1 MDPENQ
7 DRIKGLVDEHGAD
20 DLVVVLG
27 AADLESLEVAAET
40 VTMGDPAY
48 VGPLAGVQLGLP
60 VVHILEE
67 DVKEQVDAGVYDEQ
81 VGLLEMTLDVEQVR
95 EAARKFPGPLTQR
108 RALRLVGLL
117 LGHEADE
124 VDREHRRRRRSTR
137 SRPWR
142 CPAIC
147 WSASG
152 VEPREP
158 RRVAR
163 RSRRAGWA
171 GGPAAARAGSRRRRP
186 RRGRPPSR
194 PIERLQGCD
203 WRTGHQRSTPVAR

>member
-7 DRIKGLVDEHGAD
+7 DRIKGLVDEYGTD

-40 VTMGDPAY
+40 VTLGDPAY

-95 EAARKFPGPLTQR
+95 EAARKFPG
-108 RALRLVGLL
+108 
-117 LGHEADE
+117 
-124 VDREHRRRRRSTR
+124 RE
-137 SRPWR
+137 
-142 CPAIC
+142 
-147 WSASG
+147 
-152 VEPREP
+152 
-158 RRVAR
+158 
-163 RSRRAGWA
+163 
-171 GGPAAARAGSRRRRP
+171 
-186 RRGRPPSR
+186 
-194 PIERLQGCD
+194 
-203 WRTGHQRSTPVAR
+203 